1 MECAFEKVSSLFDDG
16 EEFQTEKVSR
26 NGYQLKLLACIVN
39 QLHRIA
45 IGMPIEEIPGGMPI
59 SQLTTLGFLYFTRKE
74 DIYQRDLESFFKLRR
89 STVSSQLDTLEKRGL
104 IQRVAVPH
112 DARLKKLVLTE
123 KGVRIGDQ
131 VLQNLGQVNTLLIR
145 GLNQEE
151 VTVLT
156 ELLEKLE
163 KNLSQTAL

>member
-1 MECAFEKVSSLFDDG
+1 MEATFEKVSTLLEG
-16 EEFQTEKVSR
+16 IEEFQAEKDFSRVSAQALGLYCEPASSDR
-26 NGYQLKLLACIVN
+26 HQHANRGNSSGHADLSAFYPRLSLFRA
-39 QLHRIA
+39 
-45 IGMPIEEIPGGMPI
+45 EERRLPTGPGV
-59 SQLTTLGFLYFTRKE
+59 L
-74 DIYQRDLESFFKLRR
+74 FKLRR
-89 STVSSQLDTLEKRGL
+89 STVSSQLNTLEKRGL

-131 VLQNLGQVNTLLIR
+131 VLQNLRQVNTLLIR

-151 VTVLT
+151 VTDLT

>member
-1 MECAFEKVSSLFDDG
+1 M
-16 EEFQTEKVSR
+16 
-26 NGYQLKLLACIVN
+26 
-39 QLHRIA
+39 
-45 IGMPIEEIPGGMPI
+45 
-59 SQLTTLGFLYFTRKE
+59 
-74 DIYQRDLESFFKLRR
+74 
-89 STVSSQLDTLEKRGL
+89 SSQLNTLEKRGL

-131 VLQNLGQVNTLLIR
+131 VLQNLRQVNTLLIR

-151 VTVLT
+151 VTDLT

>member
-1 MECAFEKVSSLFDDG
+1 MEATLAKMSNLFDDMEELQAEKVS
-16 EEFQTEKVSR
+16 Q
-26 NGYQLKLLACIVN
+26 NGYQIKLLACIAN

-45 IGMPIEEIPGGMPI
+45 IGMPIEGVPGGMPI
-59 SQLTTLGFLYFTRKE
+59 SQLSTLGYLYFARRE
-74 DIYQRDLESFFKLRR
+74 NIYQRDLESFFKLRR
-89 STVSSQLDTLEKRGL
+89 STVSSQLNTLENRGL

-131 VLQNLGQVNTLLIR
+131 VLQNLRQVNTLLIR

-151 VTVLT
+151 VTDLT

-163 KNLSQTAL
+163 KNLNQTAL